1 MQVRIHVASFYRV
14 LLSSTVSNLFSYI
27 VSRKSLCW
35 AMIWISLTTPNIS
48 FHEANIIP
56 LKSPLVSANAYS
68 DGQGFKML
76 FNSASSRYNLST
88 PIEPFHLWSIRM
100 VCHVWKCLD
109 LRCNIFICVWLKVD
123 SALFKDNF
131 LLVTLFEDGFHLPL
145 KLRFYGITTPLHV
158 MFYLSQYWGM
168 TCWNVSCHACWLTIC
183 KSLFPIF
190 HSPVSTCSK
199 CVSICSHTF
208 SLQSCLQE
216 TTFLCW

>member
-35 AMIWISLTTPNIS
+35 AIIWISLTTPNIS

-88 PIEPFHLWSIRM
+88 PIEAFHLWIIRM

-123 SALFKDNF
+123 SALFKHSF

-158 MFYLSQYWGM
+158 MFYLSQYWGGDM
-168 TCWNVSCHACWLTIC
+168 LKCVMPCMLAHNMQVT
-183 KSLFPIF
+183 FPYF
-190 HSPVSTCSK
+190 PLPPVSTCSK
-199 CVSICSHTF
+199 CVSICSQTF
-208 SLQSCLQE
+208 SL
-216 TTFLCW
+216 